1 MSDSA
6 LRSLLKYSRVRPWA
20 VPALVVLGL
29 VGSLMEGVGIGL
41 MIPLLDV
48 MIGSGGSAASGVF
61 DRWMQAWAGQIAADS
76 RVVVLCIAIL
86 LLIAVKTIVM
96 VANAMLGARLTA
108 RVTHELRVRL
118 SRHLLGIGFLNF
130 MRYDQGRLMSVLEAQ
145 TYRTGEAMT
154 LLVQLLG
161 AACAVTVFVVLLL
174 LLSWQLTLLVVVVAI
189 PVSLLVRRVTRR
201 ASAVG
206 SALVESYASLA
217 GRLMELLTAMR
228 TIRVFGREAAEG
240 DRIEAASEAAR
251 RLSAKSEALTQSIQ
265 PVAEL
270 LYTPVFLAVLLYGWM
285 TQMPMTSLL
294 TFLLLSS
301 RLPPHLKRLD
311 YSRVSLGSYAAGIS
325 QVEQILGHAD
335 ATTLRSGNVE
345 FQALHESIVFD
356 SVTFR
361 HAEGG
366 APALDAVTFAIPRHR
381 VVAIVG
387 RSGAGKSTI
396 LNLLCRLYDPTSGR
410 ILVDGRALPEYEI
423 GSWRRRI
430 AIAGQDVEVL
440 SGTIRES
447 IEYGVG
453 ALGEAELR
461 QFAVAA
467 HADEFIPSLPEGY
480 DTDVL
485 ARGARLS
492 GGQRQRIALAR
503 ALARR
508 PDLLILDEATNA
520 LDPES
525 EAAVRETIEG
535 LAGKCTIVIVAH
547 RLELV
552 RRADYVVVLANG
564 RVVDQGAP
572 EELLA
577 REGQQG
583 SPEVL

>member
-6 LRSLLKYSRVRPWA
+6 LHSLLKFSRVRPSA
-20 VPALVVLGL
+20 VPALVLLGL

-48 MIGSGGSAASGVF
+48 MIGPGGSGTAGMF
-61 DRWMQAWAGQIAADS
+61 DRWMQAWAGHIPTAS
-76 RVVVLCIAIL
+76 KVVVLCIAIL
-86 LLIAVKTIVM
+86 VLILVKTIVM
-96 VANAMLGARLTA
+96 VANAKLGARLTA
-108 RVTHELRVRL
+108 TVAHDLRVRL
-118 SRHLLGIGFLNF
+118 SRRLLGIGYLNF
-130 MRYDQGRLMSVLEAQ
+130 VRYDQGRLMSVLEAQ

-161 AACAVTVFVVLLL
+161 AACAVIVFVVLLL
-174 LLSWQLTLLVVVVAI
+174 LLSWQLTLLLVVVAI
-189 PVSLLVRRVTRR
+189 PVSLLVRRITHR

-206 SALVESYASLA
+206 TALVESYASLA

-228 TIRVFGREAAEG
+228 TIRVFGRESAEG
-240 DRIEAASEAAR
+240 DRIVAASDAAR

-265 PVAEL
+265 PIAEL
-270 LYTPVFLAVLLYGWM
+270 LYTPVFLAALLYGWL

-311 YSRVSLGSYAAGIS
+311 YARVSLGSYAAGIAE
-325 QVEQILGHAD
+325 VEQILGSPDPTA
-335 ATTLRSGNVE
+335 LRSGDVE
-345 FQALHESIVFD
+345 FHALDRSIEFD
-356 SVTFR
+356 AVTFR
-361 HAEGG
+361 HTEGG
-366 APALDAVTFAIPRHR
+366 APALDAVTFSIPRHA

-387 RSGAGKSTI
+387 RSGSGKSTI
-396 LNLLCRLYDPTSGR
+396 LNLLCRLYDPASGR
-410 ILVDGRALPEYEI
+410 ILVDGRALPEYEL

-447 IEYGVG
+447 IQYGTG
-453 ALGEAELR
+453 TLGEAELHHY
-461 QFAVAA
+461 AVAA
-467 HADEFIPSLPEGY
+467 HAEEFIGALPEGY

-485 ARGARLS
+485 ARGTRLS

-508 PDLLILDEATNA
+508 PELLILDEATNA
-520 LDPES
+520 LDSQS
-525 EAAVRETIEG
+525 EAAIRETIEG

-552 RRADYVVVLANG
+552 RRADHVIVLEEG
-564 RVVDQGAP
+564 RVVDQGPP
-572 EELLA
+572 EKLLA
-577 REGQQG
+577 REGRPG
-583 SPEVL
+583 

>member
-1 MSDSA
+1 MSDPA
-6 LRSLLKYSRVRPWA
+6 LRSLLGFSRARAWA

-29 VGSLMEGVGIGL
+29 VGSLLEGVSIGL

-48 MIGSGGSAASGVF
+48 MIGAGGSATAGVF
-61 DRWMQAWAGQIAADS
+61 DRWMQSWAGQIAADS
-76 RVVVLCIAIL
+76 RVVVLCAAIL
-86 LLIAVKTIVM
+86 LLVLVKTIVM
-96 VANAMLGARLTA
+96 VANAVLGARLTA
-108 RVTHELRVRL
+108 TVTHDLRVRL
-118 SRHLLGIGFLNF
+118 SRRLLGVGYLYFV
-130 MRYDQGRLMSVLEAQ
+130 RYDQGRLMSVLEAQ

-161 AACAVTVFVVLLL
+161 AACAAIVFVVLLL
-174 LLSWQLTLLVVVVAI
+174 LLSWQLTLLVVLVAI

-206 SALVESYASLA
+206 AALVESYATLA
-217 GRLMELLTAMR
+217 GRLVELLTAMR

-240 DRIEAASEAAR
+240 DRIEAASDAAR
-251 RLSAKSEALTQSIQ
+251 GLSVRSEALTQSIQ
-265 PVAEL
+265 PMAEL
-270 LYTPVFLAVLLYGWM
+270 LYTPVFLAVLLYGWF

-294 TFLLLSS
+294 TFLLLSF

-311 YSRVSLGSYAAGIS
+311 YARVSLGTYAAGIAE
-325 QVEQILGHAD
+325 VEQILGSPEP
-335 ATTLRSGNVE
+335 TTLTSGHVE
-345 FQALHESIVFD
+345 FQALHEGIVFEA
-356 SVTFR
+356 VTFR
-361 HAEGG
+361 HAQGG
-366 APALDAVTFAIPRHR
+366 SPALDAITFSIPRNR

-387 RSGAGKSTI
+387 RSGSGKSTI
-396 LNLLCRLYDPTSGR
+396 LNLLCRLYDPTAGR
-410 ILVDGRALPEYEI
+410 ILVDGRALPEYEL

-447 IEYGVG
+447 IEYGTG
-453 ALGEAELR
+453 TLTEAELR

-467 HADEFIPSLPEGY
+467 HADEFIDAMPEGY

-508 PDLLILDEATNA
+508 PEILILDEATNA
-520 LDPES
+520 LDPQS
-525 EAAVRETIEG
+525 EAAIRDTIQG

-552 RRADYVVVLANG
+552 RSADHVVVLADG
-564 RVVDQGAP
+564 RVVDEGPP
-572 EELLA
+572 EGLLA
-577 REGQQG
+577 RENV
-583 SPEVL
+583 P